1 MFACSSVTFAA
12 TALTGV
18 RFHSGTDHDRVVLDL
33 AALPSYTTRV
43 SADGRELTVDMA
55 DTAEKNVL
63 KEGFSGKR
71 IESVRYAVAKG
82 HVLVTIRLK
91 AGYTYEVKRLAN
103 PARIFVDVKDK
114 AARATT
120 AKGTNSQATT
130 GKSTTPSSGAVK
142 KPATSSKPATSG
154 TTTKPAP
161 KKTPTYDESKMT
173 ALEFDGLYNEMMAP
187 GIMRREYIYWD
198 EVGEI
203 RAYFVEA
210 DASLYRMRPVLAR
223 GIVPGLAT
231 TSRMSDDNNAVA
243 AINATYFAL
252 NGDMIGMV
260 KMDGAIAGTTY
271 YRRSAVAEKADGS
284 LTWGRVSYDG
294 EVTLGGVMQRV
305 GAVNAERGAD
315 MLVIYNK
322 HYGSRT
328 KTNEYGAEYTVRG
341 GRVTAVGVG
350 NSAIPADGY
359 VISVHGTA
367 ADAYKDVQVGDA
379 AVINE
384 TMGEPWDSANWVMG
398 AGPRLVVNGRATNTA
413 AAEEFPSDIRVG
425 RAPRSAVAILRNG
438 NYLFGVVDGRQEHS
452 KGLTLTAWG
461 ELLVK
466 MGAYNAINLDGGG
479 SSALVIGGNLQNSP
493 SDGHERS
500 VGSALIIEAK

>member
-1 MFACSSVTFAA
+1 MLVAPTALAA
-12 TALTGV
+12 TSITGV
-18 RFHSGTDHDRVVLDL
+18 RFHSGSEHDRVVLDL
-33 AALPSYTTRV
+33 SAMPSYTTRV
-43 SADGRELTVDMA
+43 SADGRELTVDLA
-55 DTAEKNVL
+55 DVSEKNVL
-63 KEGFSGKR
+63 KDGFSGKR
-71 IESVRYAVAKG
+71 IESVRYAVSKG
-82 HVLVTIRLK
+82 HVLVTVRLK
-91 AGYTYEVKRLAN
+91 AGYTYELKKLTN

-114 AARATT
+114 AAKTT
-120 AKGTNSQATT
+120 SVAT
-130 GKSTTPSSGAVK
+130 GKSASSAVK
-142 KPATSSKPATSG
+142 KPATTSKPSTAKPAT
-154 TTTKPAP
+154 
-161 KKTPTYDESKMT
+161 KKTPTYDESRMT
-173 ALEFDGLYNEMMAP
+173 SLEFDGLYNEMLAP

-198 EVGEI
+198 DVGEI

-210 DASLYRMRPVLAR
+210 DASLYKIKPVLAR

-252 NGDMIGMV
+252 SGDMIGMV
-260 KMDGAIAGTTY
+260 KLDGAIAGTTY

-294 EVTLGGVMQRV
+294 EVTLGGTTQRV

-328 KTNEYGAEYTVRG
+328 KTNEYGAEYTVRN

-350 NSAIPADGY
+350 NSVIPSDGY

-367 ADAYKDVQVGDA
+367 ADAYKDVQVGDV
-379 AVINE
+379 AVVNE
-384 TMGEPWDSANWVMG
+384 TMGEPWDSARWVMG
-398 AGPRLVVNGRATNTA
+398 AGPRLVVNGKATNN
-413 AAEEFPSDIRVG
+413 AAEEEFPADIRVG

-479 SSALVIGGNLQNSP
+479 SSALVIGGSLQNSP